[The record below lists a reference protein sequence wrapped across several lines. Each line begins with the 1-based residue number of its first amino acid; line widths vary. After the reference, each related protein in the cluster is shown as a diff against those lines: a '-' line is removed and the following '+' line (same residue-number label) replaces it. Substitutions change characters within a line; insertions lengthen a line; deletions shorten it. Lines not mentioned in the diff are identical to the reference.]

1 MGQNARLKRTEI
13 GPDNYEGEGFARYSL
28 PILANPVDVP

>member
-1 MGQNARLKRTEI
+1 MDQNARLRRTEMY
-13 GPDNYEGEGFARYSL
+13 NYEGEGFARYSL